1 LFAEASEFK
10 KQYEASM
17 EDNKPLLSG
26 SAAAAE
32 PTAAGGKEKVS
43 TARTDSAADAVAK
56 ETDEA
61 STAAPDEAESK
72 AADDLAGKIAGVAVS
87 EKPKKAE

>member
-1 LFAEASEFK
+1 MFAEASEFK

-26 SAAAAE
+26 SAAAGE
-32 PTAAGGKEKVS
+32 PAAGSKKKVS
-43 TARTDSAADAVAK
+43 TARTDSAADEAAK

-61 STAAPDEAESK
+61 STVAPDEAESK
-72 AADDLAGKIAGVAVS
+72 AVDDLAGKIAGVAVS